1 MKPRPTSLLAL
12 ALLLTLGSLLS
23 AEDKETS
30 GKSLF
35 DGKTLQGWD
44 GNPKFWSVKDGVITG
59 QTTETNPTKGN
70 TFLIWRAGTL
80 ENFELELEFRMVGG
94 NSGIQYRSKDLGNW
108 VVGGYQADI
117 DAGFKFIG
125 ILYEERGRGILAM
138 RGTKVEITESGEK
151 KTLGKTGED
160 KDILA
165 TIKKEKW
172 NAYSISAQGNHL
184 VQKINGKVTVD
195 VIDKQVDKRAMKG
208 ILALQL
214 HAGPPMLVQ
223 FRQIKL
229 RELK

>member
-12 ALLLTLGSLLS
+12 ALLFTLGSLLS
-23 AEDKETS
+23 AEDKKTS

-117 DAGFKFIG
+117 DATFKFIG
-125 ILYEERGRGILAM
+125 ILYEERGRGILAQ
-138 RGTKVEITESGEK
+138 RSTKVEITESGEK
-151 KTLGKTGED
+151 KTVGTTGKDEE
-160 KDILA
+160 ILA
-165 TIKKEKW
+165 GIQKEKW
-172 NAYSISAQGNHL
+172 NKYFISAQGNHL
-184 VQKINGKVTVD
+184 V
-195 VIDKQVDKRAMKG
+195 
-208 ILALQL
+208 
-214 HAGPPMLVQ
+214 
-223 FRQIKL
+223 
-229 RELK
+229 